1 MATPAL
7 TKHGR
12 QAMRLPLET
21 LDARVH
27 VSEFNDVVIEAFE

>member
-1 MATPAL
+1 MATLAL

-27 VSEFNDVVIEAFE
+27 VSKFNGVIIEAFK